1 MIFKDALIL
10 KISSETEESYVVRK
24 KIKSKTVVY
33 KRQHHDFILK
43 ISSREEKKKNI
54 KDDRIESDE
63 STVSFYS
70 KSLRCKL
77 GYRRYIKNF

>member
-43 ISSREEKKKNI
+43 ISSREEKKHK
-54 KDDRIESDE
+54 R
-63 STVSFYS
+63 
-70 KSLRCKL
+70 
-77 GYRRYIKNF
+77 